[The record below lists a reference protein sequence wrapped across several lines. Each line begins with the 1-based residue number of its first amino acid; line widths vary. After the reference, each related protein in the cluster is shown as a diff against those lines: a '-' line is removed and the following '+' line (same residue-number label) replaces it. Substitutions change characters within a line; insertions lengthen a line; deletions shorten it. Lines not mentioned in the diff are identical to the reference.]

1 MVSYSC
7 VSEAKFQKN
16 PPGCL
21 NLARHPHWRT
31 FSFQKK
37 ANSFFCSWFTK
48 LHLWKNFL
56 RLGSGL
62 LTHGSAHGASTAL
75 IQDLWIL
82 AAKLTLLS
90 TTATALA
97 VNTAGDRLCLSIF
110 AHLWWINGVPV
121 VITACSHTCGIF
133 TAELTLFTST
143 AFATLFHAC
152 LDVFLPS
159 TLQGFCPIQTITGV
173 LGSGLAHVRFIVTTA
188 RLNVLGILTAQ
199 LALFSSTSTASVVNA
214 FRDTCWDGLGILAAE
229 LTLLSTTATALAF
242 NAVAHGLSST
252 SHQQCEQEKTRHSE
266 MFRLKS

>member
-7 VSEAKFQKN
+7 VSEAKFQKI

-37 ANSFFCSWFTK
+37 ADSFFCSWFTK

-97 VNTAGDRLCLSIF
+97 VNTAGDRLSLSIF

-173 LGSGLAHVRFIVTTA
+173 LGSGLAYVRFIVTTA

-214 FRDTCWDGLGILAAE
+214 FRDTC
-229 LTLLSTTATALAF
+229 
-242 NAVAHGLSST
+242 
-252 SHQQCEQEKTRHSE
+252 
-266 MFRLKS
+266 